1 MLFSGYIT
9 LYYYGCVS
17 YILIQLH
24 VEIWISWLSG
34 TSWGKMAGL
43 HHLELVPLM
52 VQYLVGVCCLGLH
65 LKDCLDEMLRIVG
78 AHYWTPIY

>member
-1 MLFSGYIT
+1 
-9 LYYYGCVS
+9 
-17 YILIQLH
+17 
-24 VEIWISWLSG
+24 
-34 TSWGKMAGL
+34 MAGL

-65 LKDCLDEMLRIVG
+65 LKDCLDEVLRVVG